1 MLNKTPWCS
10 SLFGSTA
17 VCCACNTTVKDGSL
31 LLAWYHD
38 GKPNIFGPGLHNLV
52 YLYDDRRTISAAS
65 DHIEHG
71 PLFIITVPQGML
83 GYGVEKGV
91 PVLLAPGRHKI
102 KSYEFIWRRNI
113 DLKETEIQIG
123 EWTLVRVDF
132 GRVGVATLAGK
143 MGILRP
149 GLHMFEPP
157 DVFLRFVN
165 TRLQI
170 LQLPECVQESSDY
183 VPLVVKA
190 NISYFV
196 KDPLKLIQTVQDQKA
211 ALVITEVSSAAIA
224 AIIRSSTLGDMA
236 MASKVD
242 SAGKQIE
249 GETFH
254 EKLHTKFMSQV
265 GQHLITTTG
274 IEISNINIEK
284 LRIKDMNL
292 AALISAQAV
301 KISELEAQHK
311 TLKKEGEV
319 KRQQAEIDKD
329 VAEEKAEADY
339 IVKTKRAEA
348 AKLKTL
354 CEAEANAKSILLK
367 RDAEIEAFIQRS
379 IAEAEHAERM
389 DTSSLHQELAMVKA
403 RMDPQVKALNG
414 MKEIAYIPHL
424 PAIVQQPG
432 GIFSS
437 VKDLLPEIKH

>member
-1 MLNKTPWCS
+1 
-10 SLFGSTA
+10 
-17 VCCACNTTVKDGSL
+17 
-31 LLAWYHD
+31 
-38 GKPNIFGPGLHNLV
+38 
-52 YLYDDRRTISAAS
+52 
-65 DHIEHG
+65 
-71 PLFIITVPQGML
+71 ML

-91 PVLLAPGRHKI
+91 PILLSPGRHKI
-102 KSYEFIWRRNI
+102 VSYEFIWRRNI
-113 DLKETEIQIG
+113 DLKDTEIKIG
-123 EWTLVRVDF
+123 QWTLVRVDF

-143 MGILRP
+143 MSILRP

-190 NISYFV
+190 NISYTIT
-196 KDPLKLIQTVQDQKA
+196 DPLRLIQRVQNQQA
-211 ALVITEVSSAAIA
+211 QLVITEVSSAAIA

-236 MASKVD
+236 IASKVD
-242 SAGKQIE
+242 GAGNQIE

-254 EKLHTKFMSQV
+254 EMLHAKFMSQV
-265 GQHLITTTG
+265 GKQLLTMTG
-274 IEISNINIEK
+274 IQVSNINIEQ
-284 LRIKDMNL
+284 LRIKDKKL

-329 VAEEKAEADY
+329 VAEERAEADY
-339 IVKTKRAEA
+339 IVTVKRAEA

-354 CEAEANAKSILLK
+354 CEAEAYAKGIQLK
-367 RDAEIEAFIQRS
+367 NDAEIEAFIQRS

-389 DTSSLHQELAMVKA
+389 DTSSLHQELALVKA
-403 RMDPQVKALNG
+403 RMDPQVKALHG
-414 MKEIAYIPHL
+414 MKEIAYVPHL

-432 GIFSS
+432 GVFSMLGD
-437 VKDLLPEIKH
+437 VVPEIKK

>member
-1 MLNKTPWCS
+1 MLNKSPWCS
-10 SLFGSTA
+10 TLCGSTGA
-17 VCCACNTTVKDGSL
+17 CIMCNTTVKDGDL
-31 LLAWYHD
+31 HLAWYHD
-38 GKPNIFGPGLHNLV
+38 GNPNIFGPGLHNLCC
-52 YLYDDRRTISAAS
+52 LWSEHRTLSAAS
-65 DHIEHG
+65 NHIEHG
-71 PLFIITVPQGML
+71 PVFIITVPQGML

-102 KSYEFIWRRNI
+102 KSYEFIWKRNI
-113 DLKETEIQIG
+113 DLKETEIEIG

-132 GRVGVATLAGK
+132 DRVGVATLAGK
-143 MGILRP
+143 MSILRP

-170 LQLPECVQESSDY
+170 LQLPHCVQESSDY
-183 VPLVVKA
+183 VPLVVRA
-190 NISYFV
+190 NISYLV
-196 KDPLKLIQTVQDQKA
+196 KDPLRLIQRVQNQQA
-211 ALVITEVSSAAIA
+211 AQVITEVSSAAIA

-236 MASKVD
+236 IASKVD
-242 SAGKQIE
+242 GAGNQIE

-265 GQHLITTTG
+265 GKQLLTMTG
-274 IEISNINIEK
+274 IEVSNINIEQ

-319 KRQQAEIDKD
+319 KRQ
-329 VAEEKAEADY
+329 
-339 IVKTKRAEA
+339 RAEA

-354 CEAEANAKSILLK
+354 CEAEANAKSIQLK
-367 RDAEIEAFIQRS
+367 NDAEIEAYIQRS

-389 DTSSLHQELAMVKA
+389 DTSSLHQELALVKA

-424 PAIVQQPG
+424 PAIIQQPG

-437 VKDLLPEIKH
+437 VKDLVPEIKN

>member
-1 MLNKTPWCS
+1 MLNRSPWCS

-17 VCCACNTTVKDGSL
+17 VCIMCNTTVKDVNL
-31 LLAWYHD
+31 HLAWYHD
-38 GKPNIFGPGLHNLV
+38 GSPNIFGPGLHNLCCFWSEH
-52 YLYDDRRTISAAS
+52 RTMSAAS

-71 PLFIITVPQGML
+71 PVFIITIPQGML

-91 PVLLAPGRHKI
+91 PILLAPGRHKI
-102 KSYEFIWRRNI
+102 MSYEFIWRRNI
-113 DLKETEIQIG
+113 DLKETEIEIG

-143 MGILRP
+143 MRILRP

-170 LQLPECVQESSDY
+170 LQLPQCVQESSDY

-196 KDPLKLIQTVQDQKA
+196 KDPLRLIQRIQDQQA
-211 ALVITEVSSAAIA
+211 ALVITEVATAAIA

-236 MASKVD
+236 MASQVD
-242 SAGKQIE
+242 EVGHQIE

-254 EKLHTKFMSQV
+254 EKMHAKFMSQV
-265 GQHLITTTG
+265 GKPLLMTTG
-274 IEISNINIEK
+274 IEISNINIEQ

-311 TLKKEGEV
+311 TLKKEGEG
-319 KRQQAEIDKD
+319 KRQQAEIEKD
-329 VAEEKAEADY
+329 VAEERAEADY
-339 IVKTKRAEA
+339 IVTVKRAEA
-348 AKLKTL
+348 AKLKAL
-354 CEAEANAKSILLK
+354 CEAEAKAKGIQLK
-367 RDAEIEAFIQRS
+367 SDAEIEAFIQRS

-389 DTSSLHQELAMVKA
+389 DTSSLHQELALVKA
-403 RMDPQVKALNG
+403 RMDPQVKALSG
-414 MKEIAYIPHL
+414 MKEIAYVPHL
-424 PAIVQQPG
+424 PAIVQKSG
-432 GIFSS
+432 ASS
-437 VKDLLPEIKH
+437 TVNGALPEIKN